1 MSFDPRLVE
10 IAEPDLQFAFG
21 QTMAHPKDGLSLY
34 GPLRGPL
41 TGGRLRIGVVA
52 TERGRRLFRKFSE
65 RLAKPIAPGKAND
78 PNHTL
83 FPGFQAVFGVEW
95 PLEPSVYLEVDPA
108 DLDAAI
114 SMADRHQAIH
124 KAVSLYSDA
133 IVKHLRDDAETQID
147 FWMAV
152 VPEDVYKYCR
162 PQSKSKRGSSEAAV
176 PVALMDKKQATRLLT
191 NEPGLFEEDAVSAEI
206 YLYELDFHNQLKARL
221 LEHKASVQVVRE
233 TTLAPEEFPNALGK
247 PLRNLQDSATLVW
260 NLATTCYFKAGG
272 KPWQLAKVRPGVCYV
287 GVVFKQDA
295 SNPEPGM
302 VCCGAQMFLES
313 GDGVVFKGTPGRFK
327 SDKEDDFHLPK
338 EKAKALMS
346 LVVEAYRKGHQGQAP
361 KELFIHGKIR
371 FSKEEWEGFRET
383 VPAETN
389 VVCVRI
395 REDSGVK
402 LYRHGPSA
410 ISRGM
415 AWVKS
420 ETRGYLWTKG
430 YVPRLQT
437 YAGREV
443 PSPLTI
449 EIAQG
454 YADIEQVMAD
464 VLGLTKLN
472 YNACIYGDGVPVTL
486 RFADSVGEI
495 LTAAP
500 RKNELPPLPF
510 RYYI

>member
-10 IAEPDLQFAFG
+10 IPEPDLQFAYG
-21 QTMAHPKDGLSLY
+21 QSMAHPKDGLSFY

-52 TERGRRLFRKFSE
+52 TERGRRLYGKFSE
-65 RLAKPIAPGKAND
+65 RLSKPISPAKPDD

-83 FPGFQAVFGVEW
+83 FPGFQAIFGTDWPVE
-95 PLEPSVYLEVDPA
+95 PAAFIEIDPSK
-108 DLDAAI
+108 LDAAI
-114 SMADRHQAIH
+114 SIQDRHQAIH
-124 KAVSLYSDA
+124 KTVSLYSEA
-133 IVKHLRDDAETQID
+133 IAEYLRDDAEAHID
-147 FWMAV
+147 LWMAI
-152 VPEDVYKYCR
+152 VPEDVHKHCR
-162 PQSKSKRGSSEAAV
+162 PQSRSKKSDSEAAKPDV
-176 PVALMDKKQATRLLT
+176 LMDKKQALRLLT
-191 NEPGLFEEDAVSAEI
+191 KEPGLFEEDNRSAEI

-221 LEHKASVQVVRE
+221 LEHKAAVQVVRE
-233 TTLAPEEFPNALGK
+233 TTLAPEEFLNVIGK
-247 PLRNLQDSATLVW
+247 PLRALQDPATLAW

-272 KPWQLAKVRPGVCYV
+272 KPWQLANVRPGVCYV
-287 GVVFKQDA
+287 GVVFKLDA

-313 GDGVVFKGTPGRFK
+313 GDGVVFKGTPGQFK
-327 SDKEDDFHLPK
+327 SDKEDEFHLPK
-338 EKAKALMS
+338 DKAKALMS
-346 LVVEAYRKGHQGQAP
+346 LVVEAYRKGHGGEAP
-361 KELFIHGKIR
+361 KELFIHGKTR
-371 FSKEEWEGFRET
+371 FSKDEWEGFRET
-383 VPAETN
+383 VPSETN

-410 ISRGM
+410 IPRGL

-420 ETRGYLWTKG
+420 ELRGYLWTKG

-443 PSPLTI
+443 PSPLVI
-449 EIAQG
+449 EIARG
-454 YADIEQVMAD
+454 YADIEQVMSD

-486 RFADSVGEI
+486 RFADTVGEI

-500 RKNELPPLPF
+500 RREDLPPLPF

>member
-1 MSFDPRLVE
+1 MTFDPHLIE
-10 IAEPDLQFAFG
+10 IAEPELQFAFG
-21 QTMAHPKDGLSLY
+21 QAMAHPKDGLSLY

-52 TERGRRLFRKFSE
+52 TARGRRLYGKFSE
-65 RLAKPIAPGKAND
+65 RLSKHIAPAKEND

-95 PLEPSVYLEVDPA
+95 PLEPAAYIEVNPA

-114 SMADRHQAIH
+114 SMTDRHQAIH

-133 IVKHLRDDAETQID
+133 IAIHLRDDAEAHID
-147 FWMAV
+147 LWMAI

-162 PQSKSKRGSSEAAV
+162 PQSKSKKGSTEVAA

-191 NEPGLFEEDAVSAEI
+191 NEPGLFAEDAQSAEI

-247 PLRNLQDSATLVW
+247 PLRALQDSATLAW

-272 KPWQLAKVRPGVCYV
+272 KPWQLANVRPGVCYV

-327 SDKEDDFHLPK
+327 SEKGDDFHLPK
-338 EKAKALMS
+338 DKAKALMS
-346 LVVEAYRKGHQGQAP
+346 LVVEAYRKGHGGNAP
-361 KELFIHGKIR
+361 KELFIHGKTR
-371 FSKEEWEGFRET
+371 FSNDEWEGFRET
-383 VPAETN
+383 VPPETN

-410 ISRGM
+410 ITRGM

-443 PSPLTI
+443 PSPLTV
-449 EIAQG
+449 EIARG
-454 YADIEQVMAD
+454 YADIEQVMSD